1 MDLTALASRLRRVAV
16 RRLIQARKGR
26 KSRKSHMKISQF
38 VAGAVGL
45 ALVSG
50 SAWATTL
57 KEIGVINARTV
68 TIGGTG
74 NGYHG
79 SVYAGL
85 YEIAINNDANKF
97 KTFCIDVYDFS
108 PSTYQTYGT
117 DLLRNAPQSVGDTGI
132 EMGLA
137 GETAVRTLWAI
148 GYQAALTDADKA
160 AGLQVAIWEAVNDTA
175 TGYNLSSGK
184 FTATGSTAVINYA
197 TSFLNQIATYS
208 GPLPSLFAWVN
219 KTDTTH
225 YQDYIGVPDGG
236 ATVALLGLAMGT
248 MAIVRRKH

>member
-1 MDLTALASRLRRVAV
+1 
-16 RRLIQARKGR
+16 
-26 KSRKSHMKISQF
+26 MKLSQF

-45 ALVSG
+45 VVLSSTAF
-50 SAWATTL
+50 ATTL
-57 KEIGVINARTV
+57 KEVSVINARTV

-79 SVYAGL
+79 AVSAGL
-85 YEIAINNDANKF
+85 YEIAINTDANRF

-108 PSTYQTYGT
+108 PTSFQTYGS

-132 EMGLA
+132 EMGVA
-137 GETAVRTLWAI
+137 GENAVRTLWAI

-175 TGYNLSSGK
+175 TGYNLASGK

-197 TSFLNQIATYS
+197 NSFLSQIATYS
-208 GPLPSLFAWVN
+208 GPLPNLFAWVN

-236 ATVALLGLAMGT
+236 TTVALLGLAMGT
-248 MAIVRRKH
+248 LAIVRRKH